1 MLIKLVQIFVLLDN
15 IELNREFTVV
25 TDNKYISQSPGFN
38 LERVIDNKKSWVD
51 STLNRQSS
59 ISNNN
64 GSNTIRQT
72 NYNNNDRLV
81 LNSKEVDLDMHCI
94 RY

>member
-1 MLIKLVQIFVLLDN
+1 LLDN

-25 TDNKYISQSPGFN
+25 TDNNIFISQSPGFN

-59 ISNNN
+59 ISNNMVV
-64 GSNTIRQT
+64 T
-72 NYNNNDRLV
+72 L
-81 LNSKEVDLDMHCI
+81 LDKQIIILMI
-94 RY
+94 LG